1 MSETNSTP
9 KQSIAFEEYIKGYV
23 AGFYNPVMGIKNLS
37 MKLSTGNAIV
47 FSLVGALILYALEV
61 LSRLIVGASYM
72 TFSLFLNIAFTS
84 FMTYGI
90 MTFGVAG
97 VAFIASKLQNTVR
110 KYSELVSASTMA
122 VIPGALVRILWGR
135 FGGLLLS
142 NVGSFFWALG
152 TAYMAILL
160 FEHIKD
166 ENLSGR
172 KQFLTAAIIVA
183 ACFAVAAAY

>member
-9 KQSIAFEEYIKGYV
+9 KQSIAFEEYIKGYA

-37 MKLSTGNAIV
+37 MKLSTGNAII
-47 FSLVGALILYALEV
+47 FSLVGALVLYALEV
-61 LSRLIVGASYM
+61 LSRSIVGASYM
-72 TFSLFLNIAFTS
+72 TFSLFMNIAFTS

-90 MTFGVAG
+90 MTFGIAG
-97 VAFIASKLQNTVR
+97 VAFIASKFQNTVR

-135 FGGLLLS
+135 FGGMLLS

-172 KQFLTAAIIVA
+172 KQFFTAALITA